1 MDYAREINPNFYI
14 LGELF
19 TNSETLDNAFIN
31 QLGINA
37 LVRGKES
44 IQKQE
49 NHDTWRELSD
59 YWMPSF
65 ATD

>member
-37 LVRGKES
+37 LVRGKYLFRNS
-44 IQKQE
+44 KTMS
-49 NHDTWRELSD
+49 HG
-59 YWMPSF
+59 
-65 ATD
+65 